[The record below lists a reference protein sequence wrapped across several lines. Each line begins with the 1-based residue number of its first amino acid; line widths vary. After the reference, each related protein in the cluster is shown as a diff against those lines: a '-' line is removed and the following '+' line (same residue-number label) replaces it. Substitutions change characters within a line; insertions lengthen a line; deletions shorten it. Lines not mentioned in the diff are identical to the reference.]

1 MAIDVSRAVWVV
13 TGDDPAQLASYRYVA
28 LIPVSALGA
37 RGVGCEPETDPGA
50 FLDLHGPSA
59 LVLGKAFHAGFV
71 ALAQA
76 ARVRGIPVLAAL
88 CDWHFD
94 NPINIALGQIADA
107 IVVPTQAMADAVR
120 QHFQRPAV
128 VIEDPYEGPRAAPA
142 FAPGDPIRLL
152 WFGHSANHDTLAAG
166 IAQVGAGFRRN
177 LHVQVITNQPENVGP
192 ALSRLPRLK
201 ATIQM
206 EAFEWSLAQQWRLLA
221 GCDAVLLPSHPG
233 RDKLVRGHNRLVQTI
248 HAGRLALA
256 YALPAYREL
265 AAYCWCGKD
274 LGLGLNWA
282 LAHRA
287 AAAAR
292 IAAGQAYIDGRFAP
306 ARIAGRWAEEIE
318 RAATLVY
325 PPAIDRN
332 PTT

>member
-1 MAIDVSRAVWVV
+1 MDVDITRAVWVV

-28 LIPVSALGA
+28 LIPAAALDA
-37 RGVGCEPETDPGA
+37 RVVGCEPESDA
-50 FLDLHGPSA
+50 AALLEQARPSA

-71 ALAQA
+71 RLAEVA
-76 ARVRGIPVLAAL
+76 KARGIPVLAAL

-94 NPINIALGQIADA
+94 NPINIALSRIADG

-120 QHFQRPAV
+120 QNFQRPAV
-128 VIEDPYEGPRAAPA
+128 VIEDPYEGPRDAPR

-201 ATIQM
+201 AAIQV
-206 EAFEWSLAQQWRLLA
+206 EAFEWSLEQQWRLLA

-233 RDKLVRGHNRLVQTI
+233 KDKLVRGHNRLVQTI

-265 AAYCWCGKD
+265 SAYCWCGKD
-274 LGLGLNWA
+274 LGQGLTWA
-282 LAHRA
+282 LANRTEA
-287 AAAAR
+287 MAR
-292 IAAGQAYIDGRFAP
+292 IAAGQAYIDTRFAP
-306 ARIAGRWAEEIE
+306 ARIAGRWREVIAEV
-318 RAATLVY
+318 ALV
-325 PPAIDRN
+325 PHQ
-332 PTT
+332 TT

>member
-1 MAIDVSRAVWVV
+1 MATDVTRAIWVV

-28 LIPVSALGA
+28 LIPAAALGA
-37 RGVGCEPETDPGA
+37 RVVGCEPQTDPGA
-50 FLDLHGPSA
+50 FLDLHNPSA
-59 LVLGKAFHAGFV
+59 LVLGKAFHSGF
-71 ALAQA
+71 LAIAQTA
-76 ARVRGIPVLAAL
+76 KARGIPVLAAL

-94 NPINIALGQIADA
+94 NPINIALAQIADA

-120 QHFQRPAV
+120 QNFQRAAV
-128 VIEDPYEGPRAAPA
+128 VIEDPYEGPRDAPR

-152 WFGHSANHDTLAAG
+152 WFGHSANHDTLAGG

-177 LHVQVITNQPENVGP
+177 LHVQVITNQPENVGA

-201 ATIQM
+201 AAIQV

-221 GCDAVLLPSHPG
+221 ECDAVLLPSHPG

-274 LGLGLNWA
+274 LGQGLTWA
-282 LAHRA
+282 LTNA
-287 AAAAR
+287 AEGVRR
-292 IAAGQAYIDGRFAP
+292 IAAGQTYIDGRFAP
-306 ARIAGRWAEEIE
+306 ARVAARWREEIA
-318 RAATLVY
+318 RVAHRT
-325 PPAIDRN
+325 N
-332 PTT
+332 QGT